1 MNVSDDLSKWSM
13 AFEDASYAN
22 SVLGKLTTVVRPS
35 PDSRRGVMLLQW
47 GHVPL
52 LVCPSVIMVEHWHS
66 SNLRSK
72 LNRKKR
78 SCSLYSTYSKRRKRI
93 A

>member
-35 PDSRRGVMLLQW
+35 PDNRKGVML
-47 GHVPL
+47 
-52 LVCPSVIMVEHWHS
+52 
-66 SNLRSK
+66 
-72 LNRKKR
+72 
-78 SCSLYSTYSKRRKRI
+78 
-93 A
+93 